1 MQGPAILQNHIIV
14 NINENKNIN
23 NFYNIQG
30 RKIDEQQHIIR
41 MGRED
46 KDTESQD
53 LLKRF
58 SAEIENPSSKNNK
71 TMISKKLLSKAKQA
85 SKKQA
90 NRAQQAKKEANKTA
104 AAPLAGYN
112 LAPSSYQTARHD
124 RKKLKSQ
131 QFDIPVGLARGK
143 DGISN
148 NVTLDYE
155 HRGSVGLN
163 QSSSGVRSALLG
175 LKGHEMSSRRKSAHS
190 NTTQGKSTLG

>member
-1 MQGPAILQNHIIV
+1 
-14 NINENKNIN
+14 
-23 NFYNIQG
+23 
-30 RKIDEQQHIIR
+30 

-46 KDTESQD
+46 RDTESQD

-90 NRAQQAKKEANKTA
+90 NRANVKKETNKMASATM
-104 AAPLAGYN
+104 GEYN
-112 LAPSSYQTARHD
+112 FGHTSYQTARHD

-131 QFDIPVGLARGK
+131 QFDIPLGLARGK
-143 DGISN
+143 DRVSN
-148 NVTLDYE
+148 NVTLDYDQ
-155 HRGSVGLN
+155 RGSVGLN

-175 LKGHEMSSRRKSAHS
+175 LKGNDISSRRKSAHS
-190 NTTQGKSTLG
+190 NTTQGKSTLR